1 MKKIIVAL
9 GLCLSIGLFSSV
21 SVNRGFT
28 QVRAEDTSSEIVS
41 EEETTSEEIVSEE
54 TSETS
59 EETPKEEDGFFD
71 KLSQGAKD
79 FLIVA
84 KEILNQ
90 PIVIGG
96 VSVSL
101 GAIVIF
107 VVGKLFSVLG
117 KKKVNELANQVGEL
131 FEKMTESASKQ
142 DYNELAKQTQE
153 LVEVCKVLVDGTR
166 NVKVKEKANALL
178 TKEFQPVIE
187 DNKQFVIEEGK
198 KVVEDSKAQLNK
210 TAQDI
215 VGIVNQD

>member
-107 VVGKLFSVLG
+107 VVGKLFSALG

-131 FEKMTESASKQ
+131 FEKMTESASKK

-153 LVEVCKVLVDGTR
+153 LVDICQVLVDGTR

-178 TKEFQPVIE
+178 KDLRPVIE

-198 KVVEDSKAQLNK
+198 KVVEDSKDQLNK

-215 VGIVNQD
+215 VGIVNKD